1 MYALMHKRKNNKGFT
16 LIELIVVVAILAI
29 LAAVAV
35 PTFLNLRSEASSS
48 IFDSDVSTLC
58 GAINVYNASN
68 DGGITDATA
77 ADAAETALSGAGLLP
92 VFDSNNFNTVFD
104 AVQWVDGVAV
114 VHAPAAGG

>member
-1 MYALMHKRKNNKGFT
+1 MYALMHKKKNNKGFT

-35 PTFLNLRSEASSS
+35 PTFLTLRGQAEDS

-68 DGGITDATA
+68 EGKITKTSDDPEGT
-77 ADAAETALSGAGLLP
+77 LSGAGLLP
-92 VFDSNNFNTVFD
+92 VFDTNSFD
-104 AVQWVDGVAV
+104 EIFAAVVWTDEGVAV